1 MLSLQPKEI
10 KDLKDFIQLMRNE
23 HKHLANASKI
33 SIKKSKK
40 SNATKFKL
48 RTPRYLYTH
57 TVNDR
62 GHANKI
68 IQSVPPFV
76 KKHEVK
82 WAHSMLF
89 DDNNGR
95 VSKQPKSFWAVC
107 DSTQAWWVELD
118 MRSNEDHVTLSPK
131 FKLRASSSNALFVFL
146 HFINQ

>member
-1 MLSLQPKEI
+1 
-10 KDLKDFIQLMRNE
+10 MRNE

-33 SIKKSKK
+33 TIKKSKK

-76 KKHEVK
+76 KKYECK
-82 WAHSMLF
+82 WAHMMLF
-89 DDNNGR
+89 VD
-95 VSKQPKSFWAVC
+95 K
-107 DSTQAWWVELD
+107 
-118 MRSNEDHVTLSPK
+118 MVTLSGG
-131 FKLRASSSNALFVFL
+131 LSQYERLAIQSSIWVDWVLQAKQLGTSHDLCKVWN
-146 HFINQ
+146 